1 MEDPEV
7 IEVAMEVGKKDFDVE
22 ILRRQLNKEY
32 HPFHITIS
40 NFSAYL
46 ENKWKSKNG
55 SDIDTVV
62 SAITIDFRL
71 LEKFFRM
78 SS

>member
-7 IEVAMEVGKKDFDVE
+7 VEAPFEVGKKDFDVE
-22 ILRRQLNKEY
+22 IIRRELNKEY

-46 ENKWKSKNG
+46 ENKWKSKNE
-55 SDIDTVV
+55 SDVDQVV
-62 SAITIDFRL
+62 SAVTIEFRL

>member
-7 IEVAMEVGKKDFDVE
+7 EEVTIEQDGREFNVE
-22 ILRRQLNKEY
+22 ILRKELQKEY

-46 ENKWKSKNG
+46 
-55 SDIDTVV
+55 
-62 SAITIDFRL
+62 
-71 LEKFFRM
+71 
-78 SS
+78 

>member
-1 MEDPEV
+1 MEQ
-7 IEVAMEVGKKDFDVE
+7 GKKEYDVE
-22 ILRRQLNKEY
+22 IIRRELNKEY
-32 HPFHITIS
+32 HPFYITITH
-40 NFSAYL
+40 FSAYL
-46 ENKWKSKNG
+46 ENKWKSKNE
-55 SDIDTVV
+55 SDIEQVV